1 MSYDLLIVGSGS
13 AGVAAALEAAAK
25 GAKAAVIEGGV
36 LGGSCVNV
44 GCVPSKALLRAA
56 EAFHK
61 AGHHPF
67 RGIQTQA
74 QRVELEQVIEQ
85 KDALVSSLRQ
95 EKYAEVLGAAG
106 IPLIHG
112 QARFLDGETLEVGGQ
127 IHKAQRYLLAT
138 GAAPTLPPI
147 PGLAESQPWSYLEAL
162 SPDIQPKRLLVIGG
176 GPIGLEIAQAYA
188 RLGTK
193 VTVLEALPYLLPSE
207 DPELSTLLR
216 GYLEAEGLSVHT
228 GVRVQRVERDG
239 EFRVHTDGGVY
250 RTERLLVA
258 TGRKARTEGLEL
270 EAAGVGLGPRGEVRV
285 NEYLR
290 SSNPRIF
297 AAGDA
302 AGLPQFVYV
311 AAQSGRIAARNALG
325 VGEGEALELQAV
337 PRVTF
342 TDPALATVG
351 LSEEEARER
360 YGSAIRVA
368 RLPLEQLPKALAQH
382 ERRGMFKLVVDP
394 EGVVLG
400 LSILAPEA
408 GDALQE
414 AVLAVK
420 FGLNYRDLI
429 DTFHPYLTLAEG
441 IRLVAQALDTEVGRL
456 SCCA

>member
-1 MSYDLLIVGSGS
+1 MNYDLLIIGSGS
-13 AGVAAALEAAAK
+13 AGVAAALEAASK
-25 GAKAAVIEGGV
+25 GAKAAVVEGGV
-36 LGGSCVNV
+36 LGGTCVNV

-67 RGIQTQA
+67 RGIRTQA
-74 QRVELEQVIEQ
+74 ERVELEQVIEQ
-85 KDALVSSLRQ
+85 KDALVRSLRQ
-95 EKYAEVLGAAG
+95 EKYAEVLKAAG
-106 IPLIHG
+106 VPLIRG
-112 QARFLDGETLEVGGQ
+112 QARFLDGETLEVNGQ
-127 IHKAQRYLLAT
+127 VHKAQRYLLAT
-138 GAAPTLPPI
+138 GASATLPPI
-147 PGLAESQPWSYLEAL
+147 PGLADSKPWTYPKAL
-162 SPDIQPKRLLVIGG
+162 SPDRQPQNLLVIGG
-176 GPIGLEIAQAYA
+176 GAIGLEIAQAYA
-188 RLGTK
+188 RLGTE

-228 GVRVQRVERDG
+228 GVRVERVERDG
-239 EFRVHTDGGVY
+239 EFRVHTEGGVF
-250 RTERLLVA
+250 RAERLLVA
-258 TGRKARTEGLEL
+258 TGRKPRTGGLEL
-270 EAAGVGLGPRGEVRV
+270 EAAGVGLGPRGEIQVDAH
-285 NEYLR
+285 LKT
-290 SSNPRIF
+290 SNPRVF

-302 AGLPQFVYV
+302 AGLPQYVYV
-311 AAQSGRIAARNALG
+311 AAQSGRVAARNALG
-325 VGEGEALELQAV
+325 GEEALDLQAV

-351 LSEEEARER
+351 LTEEEARKR
-360 YGSAIRVA
+360 YGSGIRVA

-382 ERRGMFKLVVDP
+382 DPRGMFKLVVDT
-394 EGVVLG
+394 EGGVLG

-441 IRLVAQALDTEVGRL
+441 IRLVAQALDTEVGML

>member
-13 AGVAAALEAAAK
+13 AGVAAALEAASR
-25 GAKAAVIEGGV
+25 GAKAAVVEGGV
-36 LGGSCVNV
+36 LGGTCVNV

-67 RGIQTQA
+67 QGIQTQA
-74 QRVELEQVIEQ
+74 GRVELERVIRQ
-85 KDALVSSLRQ
+85 KDDLVGSLRQ
-95 EKYAEVLGAAG
+95 EKYAEVLKAAG
-106 IPLIHG
+106 VSLIQG
-112 QARFLDGETLEVGGQ
+112 QARFLDGETLEVNGQ
-127 IHKAQRYLLAT
+127 AYKARRYLLAT
-138 GAAPTLPPI
+138 GAVPTLPPI
-147 PGLAESQPWSYLEAL
+147 PGLAESQPWTYLEAL
-162 SPDIQPKRLLVIGG
+162 SPDTQPKSLLVIGG

-188 RLGTK
+188 RLGTR
-193 VTVLEALPYLLPSE
+193 VTVLEATPYLLPAE

-216 GYLEAEGLSVHT
+216 GYLEAEGLSVHS
-228 GVRVQRVERDG
+228 GVRVQQVERDG
-239 EFRVHTDGGVY
+239 EFRIHTHGGVY
-250 RTERLLVA
+250 RAERLLVA
-258 TGRKARTEGLEL
+258 TGRKARTEGLNL
-270 EAAGVGLGPRGEVRV
+270 EAAGVGLGPRGEIQVD
-285 NEYLR
+285 EYLR

-302 AGLPQFVYV
+302 AGLLQFVYV

-325 VGEGEALELQAV
+325 EVEALELQAV

-351 LSEEEARER
+351 LTEEEARGR
-360 YGSAIRVA
+360 YGSAIRVS
-368 RLPLEQLPKALAQH
+368 RLPLGQLPKSMAQH
-382 ERRGMFKLVVDP
+382 DHRGLFKLVVNA

-420 FGLNYRDLI
+420 FGLHYRDLI

-441 IRLVAQALDTEVGRL
+441 IRLVAQALDTEVGML

>member
-13 AGVAAALEAAAK
+13 AGVAAALEAASR

-36 LGGSCVNV
+36 LGGTCVNV

-61 AGHHPF
+61 AGRHPF
-67 RGIQTQA
+67 QGIQTQA
-74 QRVELEQVIEQ
+74 ERVHLERVIQQ
-85 KDALVSSLRQ
+85 KDDLVGSLRQ
-95 EKYAEVLGAAG
+95 EKYAEVLQAAG
-106 IPLIHG
+106 VPVIHG
-112 QARFLDGETLEVGGQ
+112 QARFLDGETLEVNGQ
-127 IHKAQRYLLAT
+127 AHKARRYLLAT
-138 GAAPTLPPI
+138 GAVPTLPPI
-147 PGLAESQPWSYLEAL
+147 PGLAESQPWTYLEAL
-162 SPDIQPKRLLVIGG
+162 SPDTHPSTLLVIGG
-176 GPIGLEIAQAYA
+176 GAIGLEIAQAYA
-188 RLGTK
+188 RLGTQ
-193 VTVLEALPYLLPSE
+193 VTVLEATPYLLPAE
-207 DPELSTLLR
+207 DPELSTLLK
-216 GYLEAEGLSVHT
+216 GYLEAEGLEVHT
-228 GVRVQRVERDG
+228 RVRVQRVERQG
-239 EFRVHTDGGVY
+239 EFRVHTDGGTY
-250 RTERLLVA
+250 RAERLLVA
-258 TGRKARTEGLEL
+258 TGRKARTQGLNL
-270 EAAGVGLGPRGEVRV
+270 EAAGVELGPRGEIRV
-285 NEYLR
+285 DERLR
-290 SSNPRIF
+290 SGNPRIY

-325 VGEGEALELQAV
+325 GEEALELQAV

-351 LSEEEARER
+351 LTEEEARQR
-360 YGSAIRVA
+360 YGSAIRVS

-382 ERRGMFKLVVDP
+382 DPRGMFKLVVDA

-414 AVLAVK
+414 AVLAVR

-441 IRLVAQALDTEVGRL
+441 IRLVAQALDTEVGML